1 MEILLAKRIIML
13 SKKEW
18 GDGGGNNVQIISNSG
33 IHLLLQHYHMVYLLI
48 QYKRFVLRF
57 FENVK
62 HTYKQSSVF
71 NQTISC

>member
-18 GDGGGNNVQIISNSG
+18 GDGGGNNVQISNSG